1 MTSDA
6 SLSPRLRH
14 DRLDVNG
21 ARIHYVTAGSGE
33 PILFIHGFPETW
45 YQWRHLIPH
54 FAERFTVIAPD
65 FRGAGDSFPRPAA
78 GYDKATMARDIH
90 AVVERVTPGRK
101 PIVVGHDLGAM
112 VAYAYATRFPEEV
125 RGLVVVDA
133 PIPGTNAWRALTQNP
148 AVWHVAF
155 HQARDMAE
163 MLVSGHERAYLEW
176 FFRSKAYRQAG
187 LPEDD
192 LEVYIRA
199 YSAPGALR
207 AAFEAYRAIPVDAL
221 ENEAIIAA
229 GPIRTPTLLIAADT
243 SNSASV
249 IADMAVELGDE
260 VQFARVLE
268 SGHWI
273 SEEQPALL
281 IELLDN
287 FINQLT
293 AP

>member
-1 MTSDA
+1 MSDFV
-6 SLSPRLRH
+6 H
-14 DRLDVNG
+14 DKLVVNG
-21 ARIHYVTAGSGE
+21 ARIHYVTAGRGD
-33 PILFIHGFPETW
+33 PIVFIHGFPETW
-45 YQWRHLIPH
+45 YQWRHVMPH
-54 FAERFTVIAPD
+54 FAEGFTVIAPD
-65 FRGAGDSFPRPAA
+65 FRGAGESSPRPAT
-78 GYDKATMARDIH
+78 GYDKATMARDIR
-90 AVVERVTPGRK
+90 AVVDLVTPGRK

-133 PIPGTNAWRALTQNP
+133 PIPGTNAWRELSLKQ
-148 AVWHVAF
+148 AVWHVPF
-155 HQARDMAE
+155 HQARDVAE

-176 FFRSKAYRQAG
+176 FFRSRAYRQAG
-187 LPEDD
+187 LPDDD

-199 YSAPGALR
+199 YAAPGALR
-207 AAFEAYRAIPVDAL
+207 AAFEAYRAIPDDAL
-221 ENEAIIAA
+221 ENESIIAA

-249 IADMAVELGDE
+249 IADMATELGDE
-260 VQFARVLE
+260 VQFARVGE

-287 FINQLT
+287 FIKQLS

>member
-1 MTSDA
+1 MTEF
-6 SLSPRLRH
+6 RH
-14 DRLDVNG
+14 DRLEVNG
-21 ARIHYVTAGSGE
+21 ARIHYVTAGDGE
-33 PILFIHGFPETW
+33 PIVFIHGFPETW

-54 FAERFTVIAPD
+54 FAERFMVIAPD
-65 FRGAGDSFPRPAA
+65 FRGAGESSPRPAT

-90 AVVERVTPGRK
+90 AVVEVVTPGKK

-112 VAYAYATRFPEEV
+112 VAYAYATRLQEQV
-125 RGLVVVDA
+125 RALVVVDA
-133 PIPGTNAWRALTQNP
+133 PIPGTKAWRTLTQNP

-155 HQARDMAE
+155 HQARDLAE

-176 FFRSKAYRQAG
+176 FFRSRAYRQAA
-187 LPEDD
+187 LPDED

-207 AAFEAYRAIPVDAL
+207 AAFEAYRAIPDDAV
-221 ENEAIIAA
+221 ENEAIIAS
-229 GPIRTPTLLIAADT
+229 GPIATPTLLIAADT

-249 IADMAVELGDE
+249 IGGMASELGE
-260 VQFARVLE
+260 AVQFARVPE
-268 SGHWI
+268 SGHWV
-273 SEEQPALL
+273 SEEQPAVL

-287 FINQLT
+287 FISQLP